1 MKPGFFNFKVFV
13 LPEGEAPPT
22 AGYGQGQKGLL
33 VIYAP
38 GETPTETLNG
48 FLNKILQAIKYD
60 LERDAIT
67 YYKTPQHPLSLAD
80 LVREGAF
87 QHVLLFG
94 ITPAQIGLNLDISTY
109 EPTTW
114 EHTHILPADGLEAI
128 YRERQAGGKE
138 KSARLW
144 AMLKQT
150 FLAS

>member
-13 LPEGEAPPT
+13 LPEGDVPPPT
-22 AGYGQGQKGLL
+22 GYGRGQKGLL
-33 VIYAP
+33 VIYSP

-67 YYKTPQHPLSLAD
+67 YYKTPQQPLSLAE
-80 LVREGAF
+80 LLREGTF

-94 ITPAQIGLNLDISTY
+94 TPPSGMGLKLDVTPY
-109 EPTTW
+109 EPTIW
-114 EHTHILPADGLEAI
+114 ENMHFLTADSLESI
-128 YRERQAGGKE
+128 YRERQAGGKD

-144 AMLKQT
+144 DMLKQT
-150 FLAS
+150 FLVS